1 VATAASILSTLAPK
15 FSTLDSGRVSS
26 VLELAALQVGSVFG
40 DKRNLATA
48 YLAAH
53 MLEIST
59 QSGDGG
65 SGTGGLVT
73 SEKEGQ
79 LSRSYGAL
87 GGQAGG
93 GSEYER
99 TVWGMEF
106 LRIRKQCVF
115 RPRTRLQTLPID
127 VG

>member
-1 VATAASILSTLAPK
+1 MATAASILSTLAPK
-15 FSTLDSGRVSS
+15 FSTMDSARVSA
-26 VLELAALQVGSVFG
+26 VLDLAALQVGGVFG
-40 DKRNLATA
+40 SKRNLATA

-53 MLEIST
+53 MLEISM
-59 QSGDGG
+59 QSGSGG

-79 LSRSYGAL
+79 LARSYGAV
-87 GGQAGG
+87 GGAAGS

-106 LRIRKQCVF
+106 LRIRKQCIF
-115 RPRTRLQTLPID
+115 RPTTRVRTLPID
-127 VG
+127 MG